1 MNLARVVAMM
11 VKLIPRWLMM
21 ILATIFLCAVSSFAY
36 VALRR
41 AGLGLIPEAG
51 CFADKASFVVLMSAC
66 SFISYWISV
75 LRLVTVMVKI
85 IAGWLL
91 MLLTTLFLPFGTI
104 LAYEALRRAGLGI
117 LPELDSFGNNATV
130 VVLLSACSFISYWI
144 SIRYPVQSRTASPA
158 ALNSSP
164 SSECGS

>member
-1 MNLARVVAMM
+1 MSSARVVAIM

-21 ILATIFLCAVSSFAY
+21 ILATMFLCAVTSFAY
-36 VALRR
+36 VALRHF
-41 AGLGLIPEAG
+41 GLGIIPEAG
-51 CFADKASFVVLMSAC
+51 SFADKAIFVVLMSAC

-91 MLLTTLFLPFGTI
+91 MLLTTLLLPIGTI

-117 LPELDSFGNNATV
+117 IPELDSLVITRLSWSSCLHVA
-130 VVLLSACSFISYWI
+130 LSATGY
-144 SIRYPVQSRTASPA
+144 QSAIQFSLEP
-158 ALNSSP
+158 LP
-164 SSECGS
+164 PPP

>member
-1 MNLARVVAMM
+1 MNSARVVAIM

-21 ILATIFLCAVSSFAY
+21 ILATMFLCTVTSFAY
-36 VALRR
+36 VALRHF
-41 AGLGLIPEAG
+41 GLGIIPEAG
-51 CFADKASFVVLMSAC
+51 SFADKAIFVVLMSAC

-91 MLLTTLFLPFGTI
+91 MLLTTLLLPIGTI

-117 LPELDSFGNNATV
+117 IPELDSFGNNAIV
-130 VVLLSACSFISYWI
+130 VVLMSACSFISYWI
-144 SIRYPVQSRTASPA
+144 SIRYPVQSRTAATAS
-158 ALNSSP
+158 LNNSTN
-164 SSECGS
+164 SECKS

>member
-1 MNLARVVAMM
+1 MNSARVVAIM

-21 ILATIFLCAVSSFAY
+21 ILATMFLCAVTSFAY
-36 VALRR
+36 VALRHF
-41 AGLGLIPEAG
+41 GLGIIPEAG
-51 CFADKASFVVLMSAC
+51 SFADKAIFVLLMSAC

-91 MLLTTLFLPFGTI
+91 MLLTTLLLPIGTI

-117 LPELDSFGNNATV
+117 IPELDSFGNNAIV
-130 VVLLSACSFISYWI
+130 VVLMSACSFISYWI
-144 SIRYPVQSRTASPA
+144 SIRYPVQSRTAAPA
-158 ALNSSP
+158 SINNSTN
-164 SSECGS
+164 SECKS

>member
-1 MNLARVVAMM
+1 MNSARVVAIM

-21 ILATIFLCAVSSFAY
+21 ILATMFLCAVTSFAY
-36 VALRR
+36 VALRHF
-41 AGLGLIPEAG
+41 GLGIIPEAG
-51 CFADKASFVVLMSAC
+51 SFADKAIFVVLMSAC

-91 MLLTTLFLPFGTI
+91 MLLTTLFLPIGTI

-117 LPELDSFGNNATV
+117 IPELDSFGNNAIV
-130 VVLLSACSFISYWI
+130 VVLMSACSFISYWI
-144 SIRYPVQSRTASPA
+144 SIRYPVQSRTAATAS
-158 ALNSSP
+158 LNNSTN
-164 SSECGS
+164 SECKS